1 MKIWEQAN
9 NWFSARERRE
19 QLLLALAVLLVIWLS
34 FLHFSISP
42 AQQRVEQKQTQ
53 VQRSAAEL
61 SMLNQE
67 MGQLQTLLQQDPNA
81 QLRQRES
88 ELRERQ
94 LRVEE
99 RMNRSAR
106 LMTPEVSVGWLQA
119 LLDESE
125 NIQITHFDTLQAE
138 PVLAIS
144 ESEDSGDRRGS
155 MNLYQ
160 HHVELTLVGEY
171 HAIRDYVERIQDL
184 PYNYYWKTL
193 NYQVEDYPRA
203 RVTITLY
210 ALSTSKEFI
219 GV

>member
-1 MKIWEQAN
+1 MKVWEQAN

-19 QLLLALAVLLVIWLS
+19 KILLGLAVLIVIWLS

-42 AQQRVEQKQTQ
+42 AQQRVAQKQEQ

-67 MGQLQTLLQQDPNA
+67 VKQLETLLQRDPNA
-81 QLRQRES
+81 ELHARQS
-88 ELRERQ
+88 ELEARQ
-94 LRVEE
+94 ARLEE
-99 RMNRSAR
+99 RMSRSAR
-106 LMTPEVSVGWLQA
+106 IMTPAASVAWLQA
-119 LLDESE
+119 LLDENE
-125 NIQITHFDTLQAE
+125 NIQIIHFDTLPAE
-138 PVLAIS
+138 PVLSVS
-144 ESEDSGDRRGS
+144 EREGLDTETGS

-160 HHVELTLVGEY
+160 HNVELTLIGEY
-171 HAIRDYVERIQDL
+171 HAVRDYVERIQGL

-193 NYQVEDYPRA
+193 NYQVSDYPRA
-203 RVTITLY
+203 QVTITLY

>member
-19 QLLLALAVLLVIWLS
+19 KILLGLAVLLVIWLS
-34 FLHFSISP
+34 VLHFSISP
-42 AQQRVEQKQTQ
+42 AQLRVEQKQQQ
-53 VQRSAAEL
+53 VQRSSGEL
-61 SMLNQE
+61 SMLSEEINQLE
-67 MGQLQTLLQQDPNA
+67 TLLQRDPNA
-81 QLRQRES
+81 ELYQREA
-88 ELRERQ
+88 ELEARQ
-94 LRVEE
+94 VRLEE
-99 RMNRSAR
+99 RMSRSAR
-106 LMTPEVSVGWLQA
+106 IMTSGASVGWLQA
-119 LLDESE
+119 LLEENE

-138 PVLAIS
+138 PVLGVS
-144 ESEDSGDRRGS
+144 EREGLESEAGS

-171 HAIRDYVERIQDL
+171 HAIRDYVERIQGL

-193 NYQVEDYPRA
+193 KYEVADYPRA
-203 RVTITLY
+203 QITITLY